1 MARVLSGMASGCFL
15 LLAIAGLLAALPT
28 VGRVIASF
36 VPAPE
41 MQLSKN
47 SIAPAGTTNTT
58 AIFASP
64 AIHHSEFYL
73 LSPASIPP
81 TVFYSTGLEFLVRAH
96 ACDGQRI
103 ATVRALVRRCSVRV
117 HVCRVRVRARAVWCV
132 CVCAVVYDRV
142 PVQCLHVCVR
152 VRICEKCSPIRV
164 RVSRLRL
171 QRFTAR
177 IRYYYIIIVYVLR
190 FNAYLTP
197 PFRTRL
203 PLS

>member
-41 MQLSKN
+41 MELSKN

-73 LSPASIPP
+73 LSPASAVRIPP
-81 TVFYSTGLEFLVRAH
+81 VSNFLFARTRATDN
-96 ACDGQRI
+96 AF

-117 HVCRVRVRARAVWCV
+117 HVWRVRVRARAVWCV
-132 CVCAVVYDRV
+132 CVCCSIRLCTCSVSA
-142 PVQCLHVCVR
+142 CVR
-152 VRICEKCSPIRV
+152 AC
-164 RVSRLRL
+164 
-171 QRFTAR
+171 
-177 IRYYYIIIVYVLR
+177 
-190 FNAYLTP
+190 AYL
-197 PFRTRL
+197 
-203 PLS
+203 